1 MYHDCDAAS
10 HADEPCPPH
19 PRGPPAWL
27 VALGPR
33 FDARAYSLIQRLR
46 EDAHIAT
53 SPKLTTAAAA
63 HNNMVIATKR

>member
-1 MYHDCDAAS
+1 MLAGRPLA
-10 HADEPCPPH
+10 
-19 PRGPPAWL
+19 
-27 VALGPR
+27 
-33 FDARAYSLIQRLR
+33 QRLR